1 MHCSLQERKYG
12 WGLQSMKSEGC
23 VLAWQRWSLLHTE
36 RRSSL
41 RRPVL
46 STQKTQPRT
55 VAGAAPQHASQS
67 HSHTGASQRMLT
79 LGAVIV
85 TSCQNSQTMENTTV
99 SDQIWVVFQGFCFYT
114 SCICKKKMSMSGC
127 VTWFGIRFAVFCWM
141 WFELCQILYRSN
153 SLKRSWKWI
162 FHSRASGQLWGG

>member
-12 WGLQSMKSEGC
+12 WGLQSMKSKGR

-67 HSHTGASQRMLT
+67 HCHTGASQRMLT

-85 TSCQNSQTMENTTV
+85 TSCQSSQTMEKTTV
-99 SDQIWVVFQGFCFYT
+99 SDQLWVAFHGFCFYT
-114 SCICKKKMSMSGC
+114 SCICIKKMSILFCPAMSCGSLC
-127 VTWFGIRFAVFCWM
+127 FVGRDFKDLHIVRFY
-141 WFELCQILYRSN
+141 IDPTKDHGSGSRS
-153 SLKRSWKWI
+153 
-162 FHSRASGQLWGG
+162 Q

>member
-12 WGLQSMKSEGC
+12 WGLQSMKSEGR
-23 VLAWQRWSLLHTE
+23 VLALQRWSLLYTE

-55 VAGAAPQHASQS
+55 VAGDAPQHASQS

-79 LGAVIV
+79 LGAVII
-85 TSCQNSQTMENTTV
+85 TSCQSSQTMEKTTV
-99 SDQIWVVFQGFCFYT
+99 SDQIWVAFHGFCFYT
-114 SCICKKKMSMSGC
+114 SCICIKKKWAACSVRLC
-127 VTWFGIRFAVFCWM
+127 HLVWDCYCFALFNV
-141 WFELCQILYRSN
+141 I
-153 SLKRSWKWI
+153 WKT
-162 FHSRASGQLWGG
+162 